1 MASEEIDGSESDMHL
16 SEDEL
21 KSVDGSKDEGQ
32 HIPWVRKSY
41 PEFNVETDLKDP
53 KFQVSQIFA
62 SADLFRKAVRAHA
75 LKQR

>member
-41 PEFNVETDLKDP
+41 PEFNVETYLKDP
-53 KFQVSQIFA
+53 KF
-62 SADLFRKAVRAHA
+62 
-75 LKQR
+75 